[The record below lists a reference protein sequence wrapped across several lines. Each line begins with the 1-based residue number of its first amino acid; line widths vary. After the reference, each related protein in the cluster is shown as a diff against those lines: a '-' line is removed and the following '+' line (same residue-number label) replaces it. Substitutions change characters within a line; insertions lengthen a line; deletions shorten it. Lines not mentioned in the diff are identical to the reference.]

1 MKVTQKSV
9 LRDVGRRVAELRLAR
24 GLTQEAL
31 AERLDV
37 AARWVQAVEGGQEN
51 LTLGTLATFANALK
65 APMVEFFTPP
75 TTSKAR
81 PGRPKRSKR

>member
-1 MKVTQKSV
+1 VKITQERV

-24 GLTQEAL
+24 GLTQEGL

-37 AARWVQAVEGGQEN
+37 AARWVQAVEGGREN
-51 LTLGTLATFANALK
+51 LTLGTLATFATALK
-65 APMVEFFTPP
+65 VSMAAFFEAP
-75 TTSKAR
+75 TTPKAH

>member
-1 MKVTQKSV
+1 VKVTQARV
-9 LRDVGRRVAELRLAR
+9 LKDVGRRVAELRLAR

-37 AARWVQAVEGGQEN
+37 AARWVQAVEGGKEN

-65 APMVEFFTPP
+65 APMVAFFEPP
-75 TTSKAR
+75 TIPKAR
-81 PGRPKRSKR
+81 PGRPKRAKR